1 MKKYN
6 GLLLSLGIGLAVGGI
21 LGVLFAPD
29 KGSETRR
36 KIKESG
42 NKLTGSV
49 KNKLNLT
56 KEKINKFKEE
66 IEESVDGMGNSTN
79 EYI

>member
-6 GLLLSLGIGLAVGGI
+6 GILLSLGIGLAVGGI

-42 NKLTGSV
+42 SRLTGNV
-49 KNKLNLT
+49 KDKLNLT
-56 KEKINKFKEE
+56 KEKLNRFKEE
-66 IEESVDGMGNSTN
+66 MKESVNGMDGSNN
-79 EYI
+79 DYI